1 MDLTATTISIG
12 YASGLNAYATTLI
25 LCLLGRAG
33 VGDVPHDLTTN
44 PILVGSAV
52 MTAIEFAVDKVPY
65 IDSAWDTIHTVIRPV
80 IASLLGIQ
88 FADADHAAHQV
99 AAVGGATSTA
109 LISHGIK
116 AGLRLGINVSPE
128 PFTNFVASIVEDGIA
143 GVVSSLAVTH
153 PKIAVSI
160 VAVLLAVGITL
171 VVLLASQIR
180 RSLRNRRERLRRKRE
195 GADGDSEA
203 RGPP

>member
-1 MDLTATTISIG
+1 VDLTATTISIG

-33 VGDVPHDLTTN
+33 VGDVPHELTTN

-65 IDSAWDTIHTVIRPV
+65 VDSAWDTIHSVIRPV
-80 IASLLGIQ
+80 IASLLGVQ
-88 FADADHAAHQV
+88 FADADHAANQV

-109 LISHGIK
+109 LLSHGIK

-128 PFTNFVASIVEDGIA
+128 PFTNIAASLVEDVLA
-143 GVVSSLAVTH
+143 GSVSALAVTH
-153 PKIAVSI
+153 PVIAVSI
-160 VAVLLAVGITL
+160 VTVLLAIGVTL
-171 VVLLASQIR
+171 VILLASQIR
-180 RSLRNRRERLRRKRE
+180 RAIRNRRARRAGR
-195 GADGDSEA
+195 A
-203 RGPP
+203 PP

>member
-1 MDLTATTISIG
+1 M
-12 YASGLNAYATTLI
+12 
-25 LCLLGRAG
+25 
-33 VGDVPHDLTTN
+33 PHDLTTN

-65 IDSAWDTIHTVIRPV
+65 VDSAWDTVHTVIRPV

-88 FADADHAAHQV
+88 FADADQAANQV

-109 LISHGIK
+109 LLSHGIK

-128 PFTNFVASIVEDGIA
+128 PVTNFVASIIEDVLA
-143 GVVSSLAVTH
+143 GTVSILAVTH
-153 PKIAVSI
+153 PLIAVSI
-160 VAVLLAVGITL
+160 VGVLLAIGITL
-171 VVLLASQIR
+171 VVFFASRIR
-180 RSLRNRRERLRRKRE
+180 RAIRNRRERRRMRHE
-195 GADGDSEA
+195 GVPPKEP

>member
-52 MTAIEFAVDKVPY
+52 MTAIEFFVDKVPY
-65 IDSAWDTIHTVIRPV
+65 VDSAWDTIHTVIRPV

-88 FADADHAAHQV
+88 FADADHAANQV

-109 LISHGIK
+109 LLSHGIK

-128 PFTNFVASIVEDGIA
+128 PFTNIAASLVEDVLA
-143 GVVSSLAVTH
+143 GTVSTLAVTH
-153 PKIAVSI
+153 PALAVSI
-160 VAVLLAVGITL
+160 VTVLLAIGVTL
-171 VVLLASQIR
+171 VILLASRIR
-180 RSLRNRRERLRRKRE
+180 RAIRNRRARRAGR
-195 GADGDSEA
+195 A
-203 RGPP
+203 PP